1 MRSDVPVKLT
11 SEELRYMALLSDV
24 TGVSAKDCII
34 DDDSGTIIFIVPPGQ
49 AGLAVGAKG
58 KNVKRLSK
66 ILGRRIEI
74 VEYADSLEDFAKNI
88 FLPARVLKIRL
99 NKMPDGRKVLYV
111 KVDPEDR
118 GIAIGKNGR
127 NVAKAKA
134 ILSRYYGIDAVSV
147 S

>member
-1 MRSDVPVKLT
+1 MPVKLT
-11 SEELRYMALLSDV
+11 SEELRYMALLNDV
-24 TGVSAKDCII
+24 TGVQAKDCII
-34 DDDSGTIIFIVPPGQ
+34 NDGVGSIIFIVPPGQ
-49 AGLAVGAKG
+49 AGLAVGTKG

-66 ILGRRIEI
+66 ILGRR
-74 VEYADSLEDFAKNI
+74 VEVVEWASTLEDFIKNI

-99 NKMPDGRKVLYV
+99 NKMPDGRRVLYV

-118 GIAIGKNGR
+118 GIAIGKGGR

-134 ILSRYYGIDAVSV
+134 ILKRYYSIDTISV

>member
-1 MRSDVPVKLT
+1 LPVKLT
-11 SEELRYMALLSDV
+11 SEELRYIALLGDV

-34 DDDSGTIIFIVPPGQ
+34 DENSGTIIYIVPPGQ
-49 AGLAVGAKG
+49 AGIAVGAKG

-66 ILGRRIEI
+66 IVGKRIEV
-74 VEYADSLEDFAKNI
+74 VEWADSLEDFVKNI
-88 FLPARVLKIRL
+88 FMPARVLKIRL
-99 NKMPDGRKVLYV
+99 NKMPDGRRVLYV

-134 ILSRYYGIDAVSV
+134 ILERYYNITSI
-147 S
+147 SIS